1 MIQQL
6 SITLRNFSDI
16 KWVLCIKTLVT
27 LFVKDKTKTKYPK
40 IRWACNPVTTQ
51 QNTQSLFKVICT
63 MNFNFMGYLYIVI
76 L

>member
-40 IRWACNPVTTQ
+40 IRWSCNLVTTQ
-51 QNTQSLFKVICT
+51 QNIQSLFKVICT